1 MAASSG
7 KKLRIL
13 IHDYAGHPFQVQLSR
28 ALATRGHTVHHAA
41 AGALQTPRGELA
53 RRPDDPATFTS
64 SEVAMDPDYAK
75 FKYHFTKRRSMEVAY
90 GKAVGQ
96 LVREWKPDVVI
107 SANTPTESQDGL
119 VKACAAVGARF
130 HYWLQDFYSLAV
142 EKLVKKKLGP
152 LGWLLGKY
160 YRGLDK
166 RHFAASSS
174 IISITQDFAPILQK
188 EFGIS
193 QSKIHV
199 IPNWAPL
206 ETLPTKPKDNP
217 WSQQQQLQ
225 DKFVYLYTGT
235 LGMKHNPG
243 LLSALAEKTLSQP
256 EVRVVVVSEGLGADW
271 LKQQKT
277 LHGLHNL
284 TILPYQPIEHLANVM
299 GTGDVLIC
307 VLEPDAGVFSVP
319 SKVLSYLCAGRPA
332 LLAVP
337 PENLSARLIQENN
350 AGITVAPDDTAGF
363 LAAAERLLQDATFRL
378 TAGQNARNYAE
389 ATFDITAI
397 ADRFE
402 EIL

>member
-1 MAASSG
+1 
-7 KKLRIL
+7 
-13 IHDYAGHPFQVQLSR
+13 
-28 ALATRGHTVHHAA
+28 
-41 AGALQTPRGELA
+41 
-53 RRPDDPATFTS
+53 
-64 SEVAMDPDYAK
+64 
-75 FKYHFTKRRSMEVAY
+75 
-90 GKAVGQ
+90 
-96 LVREWKPDVVI
+96 
-107 SANTPTESQDGL
+107 
-119 VKACAAVGARF
+119 
-130 HYWLQDFYSLAV
+130 V

-350 AGITVAPDDTAGF
+350 AGITVAPDDTVGF